1 MELLV
6 QASLV
11 LLIFISM
18 AGGIIYLEIKL
29 YLAKEDFR
37 KELRKKYLISRA
49 QAEIEQR
56 KKCAEC
62 VVGGIKVC
70 KI

>member
-1 MELLV
+1 MELLL
-6 QASLV
+6 QIGLILLV
-11 LLIFISM
+11 FAAM

-29 YLAKEDFR
+29 YFAKEDFR
-37 KELRKKYLISRA
+37 KELRRKYLVSRF
-49 QAEIEQR
+49 QVEIEQR

-62 VVGGIKVC
+62 VIRGIKLC